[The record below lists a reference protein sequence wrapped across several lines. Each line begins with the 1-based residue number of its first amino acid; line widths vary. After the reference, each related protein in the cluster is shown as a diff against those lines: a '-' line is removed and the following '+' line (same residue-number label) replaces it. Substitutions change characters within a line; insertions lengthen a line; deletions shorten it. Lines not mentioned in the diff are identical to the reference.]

1 MLALKLGKS
10 LPSSNS
16 ILGFNPFGESSLL
29 AWYKNKN
36 KVVLSLSGTDVVSWG
51 DSSKNQYNLVQL
63 GAATEQPSYDAP
75 TGGVKFDETKN
86 SNLNLSSGGAYSQ
99 ISITGE
105 FSIGVKINPTD
116 FGGTI
121 LGDNNTSSE
130 FIKYFSNS
138 IIRLKIDGVA
148 VNLSLDS
155 DTFGDG
161 YILLTRDSSD
171 LVKFYYNGVLQV
183 DTETLA
189 GTFDIDS
196 MGVRAVDLSPLGATI
211 FDAQIYTSESADLSS
226 NINEYLANI

>member
-16 ILGFNPFGESSLL
+16 ILGFNPFGEPSLL
-29 AWYKNKN
+29 AWYRNKY

-51 DSSKNQYNLVQL
+51 DSRKIKYDLFQL
-63 GAATEQPSYDAP
+63 GPVTEQPSYDAA
-75 TGGVKFDETKN
+75 TGGVTFDETL
-86 SNLNLSSGGAYSQ
+86 SQNLYLATIGYTQ

-196 MGVRAVDLSPLGATI
+196 MGVRAVDLSPLGAEI
-211 FDAQIYTSESADLSS
+211 FEAQIYTSESADLSS

>member
-10 LPSSNS
+10 LSSSNS
-16 ILGFNPFGESSLL
+16 IVGFNPFGEPSLI

-36 KVVLSLSGTDVVSWG
+36 KVDISGTDVVSWG
-51 DSSKNQYNLVQL
+51 DSSQNNFILVQFS
-63 GAATEQPSYDAP
+63 GGEQPSYDAA

-155 DTFGDG
+155 GTFGDG

>member
-1 MLALKLGKS
+1 MLALKLGLS

-16 ILGFNPFGESSLL
+16 IGGFNPFIESSLL
-29 AWYKNKN
+29 AWYKNKAQVAN
-36 KVVLSLSGTDVVSWG
+36 ISGVVAWG
-51 DSSKNQYNLVQL
+51 DSSKNQYDLLQL
-63 GAATEQPSYDAP
+63 GAVTERPSYDAA
-75 TGGVKFDETKN
+75 TGGVTFDKTL
-86 SNLNLSSGGAYSQ
+86 SQNLYLDEVGFTQ

-121 LGDNNTSSE
+121 LGDNNTSNE
-130 FIKYFSNS
+130 FIKYFSTS

-148 VNLSLDS
+148 VNLSLNS
-155 DTFGDG
+155 GTFGDG

-171 LVKFYYNGVLQV
+171 LVKLYYNGVLQT
-183 DTETLA
+183 DTETLT

-196 MGVRAVDLSPLGATI
+196 MGIRAVDTSPFGGTI
-211 FDAQIYTSESADLSS
+211 YEAQIYTSESADLSS

>member
-16 ILGFNPFGESSLL
+16 IGGFNPFSKPSLL
-29 AWYKNKN
+29 AWYRNKTSL
-36 KVVLSLSGTDVVSWG
+36 VLTLDGKDVIAWA
-51 DSSKNQYNLVQL
+51 DSSKNQYNLIQL
-63 GAATEQPSYDAP
+63 GAATEQPSYDAA
-75 TGGVKFDETKN
+75 TGGVTFDETL
-86 SNLNLSSGGAYSQ
+86 SQNLYLTTSGYTQ

-196 MGVRAVDLSPLGATI
+196 MGVRAVDLSPLGAEI
-211 FDAQIYTSESADLSS
+211 FEAQIYTSESADLSS